1 MPQQETQR
9 TIVIQKDERDRD
21 RICTLWGVT
30 EPSMFILETCDGVIS
45 TMKNSEGQLIGVLTE
60 ESPTNIVV
68 KNGYYEVCVIGKGT
82 GTVYVIPYSKN
93 NVDPEDC
100 CDELR
105 NEIANI
111 WNEINNLKRLIQNI
125 QNIINNLSQ
134 NDCCEELRNEITNIW
149 QRIRRLEQYINNG
162 EDCCDELRQE
172 ITNIKNQITNIWNRI
187 NAFDIVGGSGIS
199 VTKNGDVYTI
209 INTAQGGSETDTNTV
224 TTITAGSGIS
234 VVDNGTGGN
243 HAYTISSTGG
253 GSGTD
258 TNTVTTLVAG
268 NGISISDNGTGGNH
282 NYTITNTGV
291 GDNITIQG
299 GTGISVTKQGDNY
312 TIINTAPDTG
322 DTNTVTTLLPG
333 TGISITDGGTGGNHV
348 YTISSTGGGGS
359 GIDTNTI
366 TTLIAGDGI
375 SITDGGTGGNHVYTI
390 TNTAQGGGSGG
401 TDTNTITTLVAGDG
415 ISITN
420 NGTGGNY
427 NYTIT
432 AECCDELSNRIDN
445 ITIEGGTGI
454 SVTKQGDNYTIIN
467 TAPDTGDTNTVTTI
481 TAGDNISIV
490 DNGTGGNHN
499 YVITGTGGGS
509 GGTDTNTI
517 TTLVAGDGISIV
529 DGGIGGNHNYT
540 ITATGNT
547 ECCDQIND
555 RIDNITIEGGTGISV
570 TKQGDNYT
578 IINTSPGSDIVVPD
592 DVNVISKSPNL
603 TVTMRII

>member
-30 EPSMFILETCDGVIS
+30 DPSMFILETCDGVIS
-45 TMKNSEGQLIGVLTE
+45 TMKNTDGELIGVLTE

-105 NEIANI
+105 AVDIDLQI
-111 WNEINNLKRLIQNI
+111 QINNLKTLVENL
-125 QNIINNLSQ
+125 QNIINNITQ
-134 NDCCEELRNEITNIW
+134 NDCCEEVRNDITNIW
-149 QRIRRLEQYINNG
+149 QRIRIIEQNIG
-162 EDCCDELRQE
+162 ETCCEELRQE
-172 ITNIKNQITNIWNRI
+172 IANINTEITNIWNRI

-209 INTAQGGSETDTNTV
+209 TNTAQGGGSGTDTNTI

-234 VVDNGTGGN
+234 VVDNGTEGN

-253 GSGTD
+253 GGSGGTD
-258 TNTVTTLVAG
+258 MNTVTTLVAG
-268 NGISISDNGTGGNH
+268 NGISISDNGTDGNH
-282 NYTITNTGV
+282 NYTITNTGS
-291 GDNITIQG
+291 GDNITIEG

-312 TIINTAPDTG
+312 TIVNTAPDTG

-359 GIDTNTI
+359 G
-366 TTLIAGDGI
+366 
-375 SITDGGTGGNHVYTI
+375 
-390 TNTAQGGGSGG
+390 G

-432 AECCDELSNRIDN
+432 AECCSELSDRIDN

-454 SVTKQGDNYTIIN
+454 SVTKQGDSYTIVN

-490 DNGTGGNHN
+490 DNGTGGNH
-499 YVITGTGGGS
+499 V
-509 GGTDTNTI
+509 
-517 TTLVAGDGISIV
+517 
-529 DGGIGGNHNYT
+529 YT
-540 ITATGNT
+540 ITATSSGNT

-570 TKQGDNYT
+570 TKNGDNYT
-578 IINTSPGSDIVVPD
+578 IINTSPGSDVTVPNEVEVVS
-592 DVNVISKSPNL
+592 VSPNII
-603 TVTMRII
+603 VTKRVV